1 MTTAALTRDDV
12 LDFEVAPMQAALG
25 AEVRGL
31 DLRHLNDAT
40 FKPMHD
46 AWLHHVLLIFKEQT
60 HGVERVWR

>member
-31 DLRHLNDAT
+31 DLRRLNDAT
-40 FKPMHD
+40 LSVF
-46 AWLHHVLLIFKEQT
+46 T
-60 HGVERVWR
+60 RHGCITCCWFSKRKRWQRKIW